1 MKPVACVLLL
11 LLSLSSASAQTPS
24 RAELVLTILGGGVSG
39 HSLWSVNKQ
48 PVAVAGSASTA
59 WDTLHV
65 TREISSSVVI
75 GASATYFFSPHV
87 GMHAEIS
94 YMGLPFDD
102 SCTDLYASPADTGR
116 IRAACDDIASKAG
129 SGGAISLFVGATLR
143 AASTKSLSPYVRAN
157 ISIVGMP
164 HSYVEMFGTYFT
176 ALGPQDVPVIKDPS
190 PRSSAPLFG
199 LAVGLTQPLG
209 KDGGYQFRL
218 EFRDAITSFERVT
231 GAADPA
237 SQFAPTEIK
246 AYHHFALTLG
256 LDVVLEKSRGRR
268 Y

>member
-1 MKPVACVLLL
+1 MKPVTCVLLVF
-11 LLSLSSASAQTPS
+11 LSVSTASAQTPS
-24 RAELVLTILGGGVSG
+24 RAELVLTILGGVVSG
-39 HSLWSVNKQ
+39 HSLWDVGKQ
-48 PVAVAGSASTA
+48 PVTVVGSSPTA

-65 TREISSSVVI
+65 IREISSSAVI

-102 SCTDLYASPADTGR
+102 SCTDSYVAPADSGR

-143 AASTKSLSPYVRAN
+143 AASTKSLSPYVRGN
-157 ISIVGMP
+157 IGIVGTP

-176 ALGPQDVPVIKDPS
+176 SSGPQDVPVIKDPS
-190 PRSSAPLFG
+190 PRSSTPLVG
-199 LAVGLTQPLG
+199 LAVGVTQPLG
-209 KDGGYQFRL
+209 RDGGYQFRL
-218 EFRDAITSFERVT
+218 EFRDAITTFERVT

-246 AYHHFALTLG
+246 GYHHFSLTLG